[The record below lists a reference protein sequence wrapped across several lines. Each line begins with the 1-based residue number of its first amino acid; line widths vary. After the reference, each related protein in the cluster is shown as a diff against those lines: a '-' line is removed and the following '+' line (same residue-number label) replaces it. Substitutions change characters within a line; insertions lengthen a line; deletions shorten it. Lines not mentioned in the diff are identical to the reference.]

1 MSSCSSSPSGA
12 NVDDLGDRSKV
23 TPQQV
28 IDKFW
33 KQFTTKKPGKATT
46 VVPSN
51 TYTEFAAKR
60 GNQVTTTTCQASYDD
75 AAATCRAKVEKIVKE
90 CRRVNKRYRDPHF
103 DIEVDLK
110 WRQNDCLRSLSNRED
125 EVPGID
131 LAPESVKRVG
141 EIFDNP
147 RFYID
152 GPTANDIRQGRNGDC
167 WFIAALC
174 TLSEK
179 PGVIERLCVAH
190 DTDVGVYGF
199 VFYRDGEWISEIV
212 DDFLYL
218 IKPDYDEGYLDRV
231 LFDDIERVDPDE
243 AYRRIFQSNSG
254 ALYFAQCA
262 HPQETWL
269 PLLEKCYAKAHGDYC
284 SIEGGHEGEGLEDL
298 TGGITSELVTTDIL
312 DREYFWKE
320 QLLKVND
327 EFLFG
332 CSTGVFG
339 GWGERKGIVEGH
351 AYSIQKAVEID
362 GKRLLKVKNPWGKHE
377 WTGPWSDGSKEWT
390 AEWLQKLDHRF
401 GDDGDFWISYEDLLR
416 KYQTF
421 SRTRLFTPEWR
432 VTQLWT
438 TFAVPW
444 VLDYHDSHFS
454 FTLSNSGPVVIALS
468 QLDDRF
474 FRGLEGQYRFELNFR
489 LHKAGHSDYVIRSQA
504 PFCMTRSVNV
514 ELELE
519 AGDYEV
525 RVKINATR
533 DLDILPIEKVIKNNA
548 KSRREKLLR
557 IGLAYDLGH
566 CKGRFVETP
575 EEKKARQA
583 HEKQIKQKR
592 REKIKAKLLKERENS
607 HYILKQ
613 EFQRSEHRRLK
624 NKQKRKLKE
633 AALKAKRDARLAE
646 KKALKAEKA
655 KEKALK
661 AEDKAKAK
669 AEAMAK
675 ANAEAEVE
683 AKEKAESEAK
693 AQTDQ
698 KAEEPAENSETD
710 AVKPEEPMTP
720 ESDNSDEK
728 DIAKEKPAE
737 EKPTEEETSTEPA
750 AEEAEA
756 SNSDSESSSSS
767 ESDTEEEVETDVES
781 VGTLLDLADREIW
794 IHVDNFNGEVPA
806 SDSDSDSS
814 SDSGSEA
821 GDDVEKDPW
830 NAVVVV
836 GIRIFHKGLGEGE
849 EDGDLN
855 LKVIRP
861 IPFGKDNEEVDVG
874 KKCST
879 KVLDVD
885 DSAKDATL
893 VGDTAE
899 KIRFIKGDSARRRTV
914 TSMF

>member
-1 MSSCSSSPSGA
+1 MSLPPTRPASPTGA
-12 NVDDLGDRSKV
+12 GIQDLGDRSKV

-33 KQFTTKKPGKATT
+33 KQFTTKNPGKATT
-46 VVPSN
+46 VIPSN

-60 GNQVTTTTCQASYDD
+60 GNQVTTTTCQASYED

-90 CRRVNKRYRDPHF
+90 CRRINKKYRDPHF
-103 DIEVDLK
+103 DIELDLK
-110 WRQNDCLRSLSNRED
+110 WGQNDCLRSLSNRED
-125 EVPGID
+125 YVPGED
-131 LAPESVKRVG
+131 LTPESVKRVG
-141 EIFDNP
+141 DIFDNP

-167 WFIAALC
+167 WLIAALC

-179 PGVIERLCVAH
+179 PGMIERLCVAH
-190 DTDVGVYGF
+190 DPDVGVYGF

-284 SIEGGHEGEGLEDL
+284 SIEGGFGGEGLEDL

-312 DREYFWKE
+312 DKEYFWKE

-332 CSTGVFG
+332 CSTGIFG

-390 AEWLQKLDHRF
+390 AEWLQKLNHRF

-416 KYQTF
+416 KYQAF
-421 SRTRLFTPEWR
+421 ERTRLFTPEWR

-438 TFAVPW
+438 SLSVPW
-444 VLDYHDSHFS
+444 ALDYHDTHFS

-474 FRGLEGQYRFELNFR
+474 FRGLEGQYRFELGFR
-489 LHKAGHSDYVIRSQA
+489 LHKAGHSDYVVRSQT
-504 PFCMTRSVNV
+504 PFRMTRSVNV
-514 ELELE
+514 ELDLE

-525 RVKINATR
+525 RVKIDATR
-533 DLDILPIEKVIKNNA
+533 DQDILPIEKVIKNNA

-575 EEKKARQA
+575 EEKVARQE
-583 HEKQIKQKR
+583 HEKKIKQKKR
-592 REKIKAKLLKERENS
+592 DKIRAKLLKDRENS
-607 HYILKQ
+607 HYIMKQ
-613 EFQRSEHRRLK
+613 EFQRSEHKRLK
-624 NKQKRKLKE
+624 NKERRKLKE
-633 AALKAKRDARLAE
+633 AALKAKREARQAE
-646 KKALKAEKA
+646 KKAIRAEKA
-655 KEKALK
+655 AQRALK
-661 AEDKAKAK
+661 REAKAKAK
-669 AEAMAK
+669 AAAK
-675 ANAEAEVE
+675 AEGE
-683 AKEKAESEAK
+683 AKEKVEEKVQEPTEKPES
-693 AQTDQ
+693 
-698 KAEEPAENSETD
+698 D
-710 AVKPEEPMTP
+710 APKPEEPMTP
-720 ESDNSDEK
+720 DSDNSDEK
-728 DIAKEKPAE
+728 AIVVEKPAE
-737 EKPTEEETSTEPA
+737 EKPAEEDAPAEQVEEEA
-750 AEEAEA
+750 
-756 SNSDSESSSSS
+756 NKSDSESETSSSD
-767 ESDTEEEVETDVES
+767 EDTEEEIETDVES
-781 VGTLLDLADREIW
+781 VGTLPELADREIW
-794 IHVDNFNGEVPA
+794 IHVDNYTGEVPK

-814 SDSGSEA
+814 SESASEA
-821 GDDVEKDPW
+821 GDDAEKDPW

-861 IPFGKDNEEVDVG
+861 IPFGKDNEEVDVE

-893 VGDTAE
+893 VGDTQE
-899 KIRFIKGDSARRRTV
+899 KIRFIKGDNARRRTV